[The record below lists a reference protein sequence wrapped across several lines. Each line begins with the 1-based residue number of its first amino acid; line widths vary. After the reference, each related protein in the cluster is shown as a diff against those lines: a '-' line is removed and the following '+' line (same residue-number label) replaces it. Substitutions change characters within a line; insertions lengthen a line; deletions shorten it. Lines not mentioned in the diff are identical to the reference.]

1 MTNEAGIERL
11 REVFAAGSKRYELR
25 HLLGQGG
32 VGAVFAAYD
41 RDLDAEVA
49 IKVLFPDILETEP
62 LYVARFRQEVR
73 IARKIK
79 HENIA
84 PIFDIAEAGPLHFVS
99 MELVAGES
107 LAERLDRV
115 GRLNEAATI
124 PVLEQIARGL
134 DAAHGAGVVHRDL
147 KPQNVMLTPEGKVV
161 ILDFGMARHLPS
173 PQLTQTGFVTGT
185 PAYMAPEQILEEPVD
200 GRADVYAAAM
210 VAWECLTGNLPFQ
223 RDTALSTMEAQL
235 DDPLPAND
243 LAEAR
248 VSPELAAILVKCLEK
263 KPEARYETG
272 KALAEE
278 LRKLQR
284 ERRLTRPL
292 SPPRA
297 PSPRPRRRV
306 LLADD
311 EAEVRSEVAARLSRA
326 GYDVDLARDGAQALE
341 RLLERQPD
349 VLVLDEALPVMDGL
363 DVLRVV
369 KANGATT
376 RVPVILLSSVM
387 GKSHHAFA
395 LAAGA
400 VAVIARP
407 LDLDALLAAV
417 DRTGS
422 R

>member
-1 MTNEAGIERL
+1 MTGEVSTERL
-11 REVFAAGSKRYELR
+11 REIFAAGSKRYELR
-25 HLLGQGG
+25 QLLGQGG

-49 IKVLFPDILETEP
+49 IKVLFPGILEAEP

-79 HENIA
+79 HENVA
-84 PIFDIAEAGPLHFVS
+84 PIFDIAEAGELHFVS
-99 MELVAGES
+99 MELVPGET

-115 GRLNEAATI
+115 GRINEAATI
-124 PVLEQIARGL
+124 PLLEQIARGI
-134 DAAHGAGVVHRDL
+134 DAAHRAGVVHRDL

-210 VAWECLTGNLPFQ
+210 VAWEALTGTLPFQ
-223 RDTALSTMEAQL
+223 RDTALATMEAQL
-235 DDPLPAND
+235 DDPLPEKE
-243 LAEAR
+243 LEGAR
-248 VSPELAAILVKCLEK
+248 VSSELSAILVRCLQK
-263 KPEARYETG
+263 KPADRFASGE
-272 KALAEE
+272 ALADE
-278 LRKLQR
+278 LLKLQR

-292 SPPRA
+292 SPPKA
-297 PSPRPRRRV
+297 PAPRGRRRV

-311 EAEVRSEVAARLSRA
+311 EPGVRSEVAARLSKA

-341 RLLERQPD
+341 RLHERQPD

-369 KANGATT
+369 KANAAMA
-376 RVPVILLSSVM
+376 RLPIILLSATA
-387 GKSHHAFA
+387 GRSHHAFA

-400 VAVIARP
+400 TAVMARP
-407 LDLDALLAAV
+407 LDLDALLAEVERA
-417 DRTGS
+417 D
-422 R
+422 